1 MFDPLFELIS
11 SLLSVIYSVVPNYA
25 VAIALLTCVAMV
37 VTTPLTLKST
47 RSMIEM
53 QRLQPQIRKLQAE
66 FKDDRQKLNE
76 EMMRFYRENE
86 INPVGGC
93 LPMLI
98 QMPVFSILY
107 WVVRGLTNQSRFGGF
122 QELLPNYGLEPNINR
137 GFDPK
142 YLDHSSD
149 LYQALLGKTH
159 MSSFGVDLAISPSEA
174 LQEGFVTALPYLG
187 ALAVIAVLA
196 WFQQRQIMG
205 RNKHN
210 EVSDQQKMMMR
221 IGPAFQIFF
230 AFISPAAVGI
240 YFLVSTSWRVAQQA
254 YITHSLYGGDDSV
267 GMQAQKAM
275 AEARAEKKKD
285 GSNGTASGKSGAGQ
299 RAAGKGAKSGLAKS
313 SSNGAQTA
321 ATGSKNDASANAQTA
336 KSGAATRSAAAHP
349 RSRKK
354 KKRK

>member
-1 MFDPLFELIS
+1 MLDGMFEIIAGTLDA
-11 SLLSVIYSVVPNYA
+11 IYSVVQNYA
-25 VAIALLTCVAMV
+25 IAIALLTCIAMV
-37 VTTPLTLKST
+37 ITTPLTLKST
-47 RSMIEM
+47 KSMIAM
-53 QRLQPQIRKLQAE
+53 QRLQPEIRRLQAQY
-66 FKDDRQKLNE
+66 KDDRQKLNE
-76 EMMRFYRENE
+76 ELMKFYRENE

-107 WVVRGLTNQSRFGGF
+107 WVVSGLTRKARWGGF
-122 QELLPNYGLEPNINR
+122 NEQLQSYGLDATINE

-142 YLDHSSD
+142 YLDHGSD
-149 LYQALLGKTH
+149 LYKSLVGKTE
-159 MSSFGVDLAISPSEA
+159 MSSFGVDLAISPSDA
-174 LQEGFVTALPYLG
+174 LQEGFVTALPYVG

-196 WFQQRQIMG
+196 WYQQRQIMG
-205 RNKHN
+205 RNKHT

-254 YITHSLYGGDDSV
+254 YITHTLYGSEDSAGV
-267 GMQAQKAM
+267 QAQKAM
-275 AEARAEKKKD
+275 AQARADKKKA
-285 GSNGTASGKSGAGQ
+285 GGNGAAAKGGTPARRPKAGTAA
-299 RAAGKGAKSGLAKS
+299 S
-313 SSNGAQTA
+313 STNGAQTS
-321 ATGSKNDASANAQTA
+321 GSSKRNAGSQAQTA
-336 KSGAATRSAAAHP
+336 GTGTTRGTAHP

>member
-1 MFDPLFELIS
+1 MFDGLFELIS
-11 SLLSVIYSVVPNYA
+11 GLLDAIYSVVQNYA
-25 VAIALLTCVAMV
+25 IAIALLTCVAMV
-37 VTTPLTLKST
+37 ITTPLTLKST
-47 RSMIEM
+47 KSMIAM
-53 QRLQPQIRKLQAE
+53 QRLQPEIRRLQAQY
-66 FKDDRQKLNE
+66 KDDRQKLNE
-76 EMMRFYRENE
+76 ELMKFYRENE

-107 WVVRGLTNQSRFGGF
+107 WVVRGLTNKARWGGF
-122 QELLPNYGLEPNINR
+122 QEMLQERGLDPTINT

-142 YLDHSSD
+142 YLDHGSE
-149 LYQALLGKTH
+149 LYKSLHGQTE
-159 MSSFGVDLAISPSEA
+159 MSSFGVDLAISPSQA
-174 LQEGFVTALPYLG
+174 LQEGFVTALPYIG

-196 WFQQRQIMG
+196 WYQQRQIMG
-205 RNKHN
+205 RNKHT

-254 YITHSLYGGDDSV
+254 YITHTLYGDEDSAGV
-267 GMQAQKAM
+267 QAQKAM
-275 AEARAEKKKD
+275 AQARAEKKKL
-285 GSNGTASGKSGAGQ
+285 GGNGASAKGGTPARRPKAGTAA
-299 RAAGKGAKSGLAKS
+299 S
-313 SSNGAQTA
+313 STNGAQTS
-321 ATGSKNDASANAQTA
+321 GSSKRNAGSQAQTA
-336 KSGAATRSAAAHP
+336 GTGTTRATPHP